1 MPVPSFPVATFV
13 RDYCD
18 SHRELVDADP
28 EFAAW
33 LHTEYRPIAGG
44 WQY

>member
-1 MPVPSFPVATFV
+1 MTARDVACSDFLPAYRQAN
-13 RDYCD
+13 RD
-18 SHRELVDADP
+18 LLDAEP

-33 LHTEYRPIAGG
+33 LETEYRPIAGG